1 MSTWTWF
8 VKIWTV
14 SNCEFNVNFLTF
26 LVYTTSFFSQETIEV
41 SYIVIWWLIFEKQF
55 WRDIWIWVKVI
66 LSQLYLPNLT
76 LQFFLFWWQFR
87 PIRPRH
93 VPSFILMGT
102 NGIEDGRK
110 CGHEK
115 NSFLIKVIYFKALV
129 FKYFV
134 S

>member
-1 MSTWTWF
+1 MANICETAISILAGNLNLGRSYLIT
-8 VKIWTV
+8 TV
-14 SNCEFNVNFLTF
+14 LAKF
-26 LVYTTSFFSQETIEV
+26 
-41 SYIVIWWLIFEKQF
+41 
-55 WRDIWIWVKVI
+55 
-66 LSQLYLPNLT
+66 NLT
-76 LQFFLFWWQFR
+76 IFLFWWQFR
-87 PIRPRH
+87 PIRPRN

-115 NSFLIKVIYFKALV
+115 NSFLIKVIYLKALV

>member
-1 MSTWTWF
+1 MRNSHF
-8 VKIWTV
+8 NFGGIF
-14 SNCEFNVNFLTF
+14 EFGSKLSY
-26 LVYTTSFFSQETIEV
+26 YTT
-41 SYIVIWWLIFEKQF
+41 VIAKF
-55 WRDIWIWVKVI
+55 
-66 LSQLYLPNLT
+66 NLT
-76 LQFFLFWWQFR
+76 IFLFWWQFR
-87 PIRPRH
+87 PIRPRN

-115 NSFLIKVIYFKALV
+115 NSFLIKVIYLKALV